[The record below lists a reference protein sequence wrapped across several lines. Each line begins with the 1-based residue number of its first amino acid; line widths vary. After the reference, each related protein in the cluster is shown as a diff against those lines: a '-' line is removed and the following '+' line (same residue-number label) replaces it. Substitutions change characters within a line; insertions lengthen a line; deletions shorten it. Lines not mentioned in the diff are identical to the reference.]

1 MELCPRK
8 GVLKCIE
15 EMGALLANKETN
27 RVEYLWLKFLVR
39 IGEF

>member
-1 MELCPRK
+1 MK
-8 GVLKCIE
+8 NVLKYVG

>member
-1 MELCPRK
+1 MK
-8 GVLKCIE
+8 YVLKYVG

-27 RVEYLWLKFLVR
+27 RVEYLCLKFLVR